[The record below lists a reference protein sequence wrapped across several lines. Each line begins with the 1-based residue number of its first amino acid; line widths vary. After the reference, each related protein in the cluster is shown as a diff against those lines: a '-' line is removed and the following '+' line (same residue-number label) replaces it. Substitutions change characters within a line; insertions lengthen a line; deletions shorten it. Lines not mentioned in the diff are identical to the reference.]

1 MRNTIIEKLK
11 EENKGLTLIE
21 INDLLG
27 LNTVEEYKE
36 LQKEI
41 TTLVSDGLIHKSKKD
56 KFILM
61 EKCSSLLTGILH
73 INKNSTGS
81 EPMLFF

>member
-1 MRNTIIEKLK
+1 MKNTIIEKLK

-56 KFILM
+56 KFSRSI
-61 EKCSSLLTGILH
+61 I
-73 INKNSTGS
+73 KNRLCARSICDYQLNNT
-81 EPMLFF
+81 L